1 MNEKQINEIME
12 TNLDTVEDV
21 IELVPEKKGV
31 NFGKIGLAVVV
42 TGAVA
47 ALGYKC
53 YKLIKEK
60 KAQKAQAA
68 EYETVE
74 DDDFDD
80 AVTVQ

>member
-1 MNEKQINEIME
+1 MNEKEIIMD
-12 TNLDTVEDV
+12 NLDTVEDV

-53 YKLIKEK
+53 YKLIKQK
-60 KAQKAQAA
+60 KAQNDQEADCA
-68 EYETVE
+68 TVE
-74 DDDFDD
+74 EDDFEESVV
-80 AVTVQ
+80 AL